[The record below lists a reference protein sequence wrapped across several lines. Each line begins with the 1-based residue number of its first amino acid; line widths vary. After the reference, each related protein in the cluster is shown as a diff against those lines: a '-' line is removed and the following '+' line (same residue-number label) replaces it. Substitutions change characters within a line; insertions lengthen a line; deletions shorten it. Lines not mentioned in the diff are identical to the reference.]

1 MSASAPL
8 PQPAAP
14 GPAEPKCLT
23 PLNVAPGAPALFCP
37 HAIDGSPL
45 IYRELVDQLTPVLQV
60 YGFECR
66 SLLFDCKPF
75 ASVEDMAHHYVR
87 ELRAVEPQGPYRL
100 FGFSSGGLVA
110 LEIAQQLRAQGDDVP
125 LLVLADTYTTWM
137 SSREVNERFDWC
149 LFAEALVA
157 KELSD
162 TFYRDRDSVHPF
174 WSLSYEDKLR
184 FFAAERRPAGR
195 SAAEAFDEV
204 RRQHEA
210 FRRYVLTYQRYVP
223 RPYDGPATLLTAN
236 GASALLEHA
245 LQRLRLTNATVVDAR
260 VRSHLQLVFKPGV
273 IKTAELL
280 RSSVARIRDPVE
292 EKVVSIWEQILG
304 VENSDADAS
313 FYALGGTSIMAE
325 QIASRIEAEVAVPVS
340 GLDVLRYHELG
351 DLVRTVKD
359 KLAS

>member
-1 MSASAPL
+1 MSATAPL
-8 PQPAAP
+8 PQAEAPAAP
-14 GPAEPKCLT
+14 PEPKCLI
-23 PLNVAPGAPALFCP
+23 PLNVAPDAPVLFCP
-37 HAIDGSPL
+37 HAIDGGPL
-45 IYRELVDQLTPVLQV
+45 IYRELVALLTPAFQV

-75 ASVEDMAHHYVR
+75 ASVEDMARHYVR
-87 ELRAVEPQGPYRL
+87 ELRAVQPQGPYRL

-110 LEIAQQLRAQGDDVP
+110 LEIAQQLRTLGEDVP

-137 SSREVNERFDWC
+137 SSRELNERFDWC

-162 TFYRDRDSVHPF
+162 SFYRDRDSVHPF
-174 WSLSYEDKLR
+174 WSLSYDDKLR
-184 FFAAERRPAGR
+184 FFAEHRPAAR
-195 SAAEAFDEV
+195 PPADAVEQL

-210 FRRYVLTYQRYVP
+210 FLRYVLTYQRYQP

-236 GASALLEHA
+236 ATPALLEHA
-245 LQRLRLTNATVVDAR
+245 LRRLCLANVTVASTD

-273 IKTAELL
+273 VKTAELL
-280 RSSVARIRDPVE
+280 VQMVTSMRDPVE
-292 EKVVSIWEQILG
+292 QKVVSIWEQILG
-304 VENSDADAS
+304 VETCDASAS

-325 QIASRIEAEVAVPVS
+325 QIASRVEAELSVPVT
-340 GLDVLRYHELG
+340 GIEVLRYHELG
-351 DLVRTVKD
+351 DFVRTVRA